1 MKKDKNTNFFHFKG
15 LTLEIH
21 PEVYN
26 PAEDTFLLIEA
37 LDVVKGKSVLEIGTG
52 CGIISLDC
60 ARIGANVVCTDIN
73 PFAVDLTKRNYS
85 RNKHLVKGDFDVRK
99 GDLFKPI
106 KNKEV
111 FDIIIFNPPYL
122 PTEKKDIVGGS
133 GWFDVATN
141 GGATGIKITTRF
153 IDELTD
159 YLKQNGKS
167 YFIFSS
173 LSDSDKLES
182 LIKKKKFQFNVVSCR
197 SFDFETISVYCLTK
211 K

>member
-1 MKKDKNTNFFHFKG
+1 MKEDSSINFFHFNG
-15 LTLEIH
+15 LTLELNSD
-21 PEVYN
+21 VYD

-37 LDVVKGKSVLEIGTG
+37 IDVFKGDTVLEIGTG
-52 CGIISLDC
+52 CGIIAINC

-85 RNKHLVKGDFDVRK
+85 KNKHLVKGNFDVRK

-111 FDIIIFNPPYL
+111 FDKIIFNPPYL
-122 PTEKKDIVGGS
+122 PTKKKDLVGGS

-141 GGATGIKITTRF
+141 GGATGLKITTRF
-153 IDELTD
+153 IDGLSH

-173 LSDSDKLES
+173 LSDSNKLES
-182 LIKKKKFQFNVVSCR
+182 FIKKKKFQFKVISCR
-197 SFDFETISVYCLTK
+197 SFDFETISVYCLIK